1 LTLIVGIAAVSVF
14 AQKVG
19 DAVQPKKAN
28 VGIYANQIREAYEQP
43 VATIGTGDILQV
55 LDAKGSSFKVRT
67 SSGTEGWV
75 QKSDVNKAQ
84 QRKDRSFAFEAAEVI
99 GYLDNPTPVY
109 IIDMDDPNADPI
121 TLDRSFKDA
130 LKENVD
136 KETMERL
143 AR

>member
-1 LTLIVGIAAVSVF
+1 LVIGLTAASVF
-14 AQKVG
+14 AQKVN
-19 DAVQPKKAN
+19 DAVSPKKAN
-28 VGIYANQIREAYEQP
+28 TGVYANEIREAYEQP
-43 VATIGTGDILQV
+43 IATIGPSDV
-55 LDAKGSSFKVRT
+55 LTVTEVKRNHFKVR
-67 SSGTEGWV
+67 SGAGVEGFV

-121 TLDRSFKDA
+121 TLDRSFKEA

-143 AR
+143 TR